1 MQKMCTIC
9 IRIMD
14 ASFSGSHTETDCPL
28 RASMYCSICARY
40 GHLQEKCPAAS
51 HYHPYILYIKQSD
64 NAIRAFLKEKG
75 ISYGTK
81 LHNALYD
88 YADLNGL
95 RVIYIL

>member
-1 MQKMCTIC
+1 MCTIC
-9 IRIMD
+9 IRIMG

-40 GHLQEKCPAAS
+40 GHLHNNCPAAS
-51 HYHPYILYIKQSD
+51 HYRPSILYIKNSD

-81 LHNALYD
+81 IHNALHD

-95 RVIYIL
+95 RVVYTL